1 MIEKLDNLLKKEK
14 GWEKNIASGE
24 FVYDYHLKSNKNIIV
39 KVLTGI
45 ESKDLEQRRNVFKVF
60 AIKQNSYGF
69 VGIEKAITVNKD
81 KDYEQNIKNAV
92 CNMIQ
97 KIKQRLPG

>member
-14 GWEKNIASGE
+14 GWKKNIASGE
-24 FVYDYHLKSNKNIIV
+24 FVYDYRLKSNKNIIV

-45 ESKDLEQRRNVFKVF
+45 ETKDLVQRRNVFKIF
-60 AIKQNSYGF
+60 AIKENSYGF
-69 VGIEKAITVNKD
+69 VGIEKAITVD
-81 KDYEQNIKNAV
+81 KNDNYEQNIKNAV

-97 KIKQRLPG
+97 KIKQKFPG